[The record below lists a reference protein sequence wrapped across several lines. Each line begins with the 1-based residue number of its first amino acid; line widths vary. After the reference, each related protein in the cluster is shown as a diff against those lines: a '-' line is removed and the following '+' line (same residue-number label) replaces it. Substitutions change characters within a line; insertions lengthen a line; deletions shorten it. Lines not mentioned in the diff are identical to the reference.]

1 MTGAMD
7 DDLDRPLSGDEPE
20 LGGDDRPV
28 PHLTSGREPVLGG
41 SALRQHLL
49 DLLESGDLEVQ
60 QRALFALAVRQ
71 DARAVDGLLA
81 LLAGEDEF
89 LRGWAARAL
98 GQIGDPRAVEPLIVA
113 LNDPSLWVR
122 QGVTAALAELKD
134 PRAVGPL
141 IATLGA
147 DDRYIYSMAALA
159 AIGEPAVEALIDA
172 LSSPNTRVRLGA
184 ANALGEIG
192 DIRAV
197 GPLIRLL
204 NDRSGHVRREAAK
217 SLRRIGTPHALAA
230 AEVWQQQSAGR
241 TKPTRIQP
249 PD

>member
-1 MTGAMD
+1 MTGTLD
-7 DDLDRPLSGDEPE
+7 DDLDKSLSGDEPE
-20 LGGDDRPV
+20 LGGDNRPV
-28 PHLTSGREPVLGG
+28 PRITTGREPVLGG
-41 SALRQHLL
+41 AALRQHLL
-49 DLLESGDLEVQ
+49 DLLVSGDLEVQ

-71 DARAVDGLLA
+71 DVRAVDGLLE
-81 LLAGEDEF
+81 LLAGDDEF

-98 GQIGDPRAVEPLIVA
+98 GQIGDRRAVDPLIAA
-113 LNDPSLWVR
+113 LSDPSLWVR

-141 IATLGA
+141 ISTLGA
-147 DDRYIYSMAALA
+147 DDRYIYSLGALA
-159 AIGEPAVEALIDA
+159 AIGEPAVEALIEA
-172 LSSPNTRVRLGA
+172 LDNPNTRVRLGA

-192 DIRAV
+192 DVRAV

-230 AEVWQQQSAGR
+230 AEVWQQQSAGHV
-241 TKPTRIQP
+241 KPTRIQP